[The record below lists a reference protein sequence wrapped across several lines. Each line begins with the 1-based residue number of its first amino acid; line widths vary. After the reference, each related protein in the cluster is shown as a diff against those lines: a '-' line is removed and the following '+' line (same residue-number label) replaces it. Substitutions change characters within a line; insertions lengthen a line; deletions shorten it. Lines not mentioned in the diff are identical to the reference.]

1 MTSCI
6 EPSVRIVTKSP
17 KVGPLLIFPISL
29 VQELQ
34 SLKEQVSSRQA
45 SYDQMVAYQKELQS
59 RLDHQ
64 VGGEPKN
71 LATVERF
78 RTVSV

>member
-1 MTSCI
+1 M
-6 EPSVRIVTKSP
+6 
-17 KVGPLLIFPISL
+17 

-64 VGGEPKN
+64 VGWGRN
-71 LATVERF
+71 WRA
-78 RTVSV
+78 

>member
-1 MTSCI
+1 
-6 EPSVRIVTKSP
+6 
-17 KVGPLLIFPISL
+17 

-71 LATVERF
+71 LGTVEVRMSSLM
-78 RTVSV
+78 TAK